1 MKTINNMK
9 DNEKS
14 KKLRIFIY
22 GKKALEDLLHINKT
36 LEIKICKDVKYEI
49 KPFIGTDKILNWDY
63 FIFQSEINDEANDT
77 INNYLED
84 DSQSENELKYN
95 DEIQNI
101 ILNHLDLVEANS
113 CEINNDISKTL
124 LKYNKFYDILVIC
137 VDNLLDE
144 DAQSAFKYFQG
155 LSQNGSQQP
164 IILFLTKK
172 DNNPKIS
179 DLFQFITNEFY
190 DKRNVYALKFP
201 SNDIE
206 KKSLDDFFNKCNN
219 YFNEISD
226 DSNYTI
232 NTFNILICGQ
242 AGVGKSTFI
251 NKFMHE
257 KVAKEGEGLSV
268 THKVTHYV
276 HPKYPIR
283 IYDTPGFENDDTV
296 KIVRKTIEKLDK
308 NMLDSNKHIDL
319 ILYFSQLKS
328 RCFFSLEI
336 DLIKWFINENK
347 KIIFVL
353 NDFENNKKTDVIRL
367 TEILKD
373 SIKKIIM
380 TMDNNKNISP
390 DKILDNFVS
399 INLRQSLY
407 QYENEKEETK
417 TIIKQCYGMDVL
429 CKKIYDIF
437 VKRKISIN
445 EIESANNTKEILS
458 TIKKYKL
465 LRGIYEFIKFHI
477 NKKVESIKIILYYS
491 YQDYFVWLRKNIR
504 RNELILKINELYKG
518 DVIDDIDTLRQNLK
532 NLVDSENNKKEI
544 IEDVLESVK
553 IYKEIFE
560 ADGYYLNAS
569 DYNENTFMIGYLF
582 LKPFLNKYNQNDTTL
597 KNSVKEISL
606 IFNKAIDGFK
616 ELSQEWK
623 NVYNSLKFHKSDSE
637 WINKYF
643 IVEIPKEND
652 LIK

>member
-1 MKTINNMK
+1 MTTTNNMK
-9 DNEKS
+9 GTENI

-36 LEIKICKDVKYEI
+36 IEIKICEDVKYKI
-49 KPFIGTDKILNWDY
+49 KPYIGGDKILNWDY

-77 INNYLED
+77 INNYLKD
-84 DSQSENELKYN
+84 DYQSENELNYN

-101 ILNHLDLVEANS
+101 ILNHLDLEEANS
-113 CEINNDISKTL
+113 CQINEDISKTL

-144 DAQSAFKYFQG
+144 DSQLAFKYFQG
-155 LSQNGSQQP
+155 LSQNRSQQP

-201 SNDIE
+201 SNDTE
-206 KKSLDDFFNKCNN
+206 KKLLDDFFNKCMN
-219 YFNEISD
+219 YFNEMSN
-226 DSNYTI
+226 DSNYEI

-251 NKFMHE
+251 NKFMQE
-257 KVAKEGEGLSV
+257 KVAKEGEGLSI

-283 IYDTPGFENDDTV
+283 IYDTPGFESDGTV
-296 KIVRKTIEKLDK
+296 NIVRKTIEKLDK

-319 ILYFSQLKS
+319 ILYFCKLQS
-328 RCFFSLEI
+328 RNFLAIEI
-336 DLIKWFINENK
+336 NLIKWLIKENK
-347 KIIFVL
+347 NIIFVL
-353 NDFENNKKTDVIRL
+353 NDFDNNKKTDIIRL
-367 TEILKD
+367 TEVLKD
-373 SIKKIIM
+373 SIKKIIT
-380 TMDNNKNISP
+380 TMDNNKNILQ
-390 DKILDNFVS
+390 DNILDNFVS

-407 QYENEKEETK
+407 EYEDEKEEIK
-417 TIIKQCYGMDVL
+417 TIIKQCYGMDIL

-437 VKRKISIN
+437 IKHKISIS

-458 TIKKYKL
+458 KIKKYKL
-465 LRGIYEFIKFHI
+465 LGGIYDFIKFHI
-477 NKKVESIKIILYYS
+477 NKKIESIKLILYYS
-491 YQDYFVWLRKNIR
+491 YQDYFVWLMKNKR
-504 RNELILKINELYKG
+504 RNELIQKINELYKG
-518 DVIDDIDTLRQNLK
+518 DVIDDIDTLRENLK
-532 NLVDSENNKKEI
+532 SQVDNENNKKEI
-544 IEDVLESVK
+544 IEDFLESVK

-560 ADGYYLNAS
+560 ADGYYLNSS

-597 KNSVKEISL
+597 TNSVKEISL

-616 ELSQEWK
+616 ELSQEWE
-623 NVYNSLKFHKSDSE
+623 NVYNSLKFHKSDTE
-637 WINKYF
+637 WIKKYF
-643 IVEIPKEND
+643 ILEIPKEKD
-652 LIK
+652 